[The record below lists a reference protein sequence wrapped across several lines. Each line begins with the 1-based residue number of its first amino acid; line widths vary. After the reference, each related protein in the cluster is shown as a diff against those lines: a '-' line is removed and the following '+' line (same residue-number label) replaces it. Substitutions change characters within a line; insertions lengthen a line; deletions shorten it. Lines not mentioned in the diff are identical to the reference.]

1 MKRKGHGTIV
11 INGPI
16 AAFDDEEVRTIL
28 DAATQDQIL
37 VLIPIGHPFAELAP
51 RRWREMGVGK
61 FPQCLSSSVSRIRQG
76 E

>member
-1 MKRKGHGTIV
+1 MSLNHTRAGSPDRGEGPREDARVPSPGGVKRKGYGAIV

-37 VLIPIGHPFAELAP
+37 VLIPIGHPFAE
-51 RRWREMGVGK
+51 
-61 FPQCLSSSVSRIRQG
+61 
-76 E
+76 

>member
-1 MKRKGHGTIV
+1 MKRKGYGAIV

-37 VLIPIGHPFAELAP
+37 VLIPIGHPFAE
-51 RRWREMGVGK
+51 
-61 FPQCLSSSVSRIRQG
+61 
-76 E
+76 